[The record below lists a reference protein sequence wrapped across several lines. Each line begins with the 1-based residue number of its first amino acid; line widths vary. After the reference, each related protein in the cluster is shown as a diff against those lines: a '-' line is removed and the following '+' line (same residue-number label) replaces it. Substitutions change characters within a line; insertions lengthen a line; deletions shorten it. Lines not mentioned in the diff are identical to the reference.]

1 MKLIPNIYRNNNSNA
16 EKKVFNL
23 FRDIELGPGWTAFHS
38 LNISESAHKMMCEVD
53 FVLLGPRGL
62 FIFEVKGGR
71 IRRENGIWYYK
82 DRYGVEHKSSEG
94 PFKQAIN
101 GMYALTKDVL
111 FTKYKINTDKLSIGY
126 GVIFPDTSF
135 DEHSVEWPNESICN
149 GSFTK
154 NEVLF
159 KKYLNRLIDYWVGK
173 QKKSALPP
181 DDPLLSQIIN
191 KLRPD
196 FDQSP
201 SLLNMLVQEDKE
213 IVEHTE
219 EQYLIIDAIEDNE
232 RIICT
237 GGAGTGKS
245 FLAVE
250 ITRRELFKD
259 KSVILLV
266 MEELFATYLKGQL
279 ADELKDKNYTLNICT
294 LLELK
299 ELLNSMETQFD
310 VLIVDEGQDLMSTE
324 NMDIMDAALNNGLAN
339 GKWRY
344 FMDPNKQAGVIGYFD
359 DEAYEIMKSYNHT
372 SHKLSQ
378 NCRNTKQIVDQA
390 EFHTGASIGD
400 PFSKNTGK
408 SVIHCDV
415 TDQEDELNKINE
427 ILDKWVIQEAIP
439 LSDIAILSPLQFSDS
454 VASNLDKKWG
464 KRMQAISQNNVM
476 LDDNKILFST
486 IKNFKGLERMCIILI
501 DTEKIKDMKN
511 SLSTLYIGLTRART
525 YLWIASSNEFKEY
538 LRFNLKQRDSSAQ

>member
-23 FRDIELGPGWTAFHS
+23 FRDIDLGPGWTAFHS
-38 LNISESAHKMMCEVD
+38 LNISESDYKLMCEAD

-82 DRYGVEHKSSEG
+82 DRYSVEHKSSEG

-101 GMYALTKDVL
+101 GMYALQK
-111 FTKYKINTDKLSIGY
+111 KINTKKLSIGY
-126 GVIFPDTSF
+126 GVIFPDVSF
-135 DEHSVEWPNESICN
+135 NENSPEWPDESVCDDR
-149 GSFTK
+149 FTK
-154 NEVLF
+154 DKVFF
-159 KKYLNRLIDYWVGK
+159 KKYLIRLIDYWVGK
-173 QKKSALPP
+173 QNRRELLSN
-181 DDPLLSQIIN
+181 DPVLSQIIN

-196 FDQSP
+196 FDHSP
-201 SLLNMLVQEDKE
+201 SLFNKLVQEDKE
-213 IVEHTE
+213 INKHTE

-250 ITRRELFKD
+250 ITRRELFKQ

-266 MEELFATYLKGQL
+266 MEELFATYLKSQL
-279 ADELKDKNYTLNICT
+279 ADELKDKNYILNICSK
-294 LLELK
+294 LELK
-299 ELLNSMETQFD
+299 ELLNSIETQFD
-310 VLIVDEGQDLMSTE
+310 VLIVDEGQDLMSAE
-324 NMDIMDAALNNGLAN
+324 NMDIMDSALKNGLSN

-344 FMDPNKQAGVIGYFD
+344 FMDPNKQAGVVGCFD

-378 NCRNTKQIVDQA
+378 NCRNTKQIVSQA

-415 TDQEDELNKINE
+415 IDQEDELNEINKI
-427 ILDKWVIQEAIP
+427 LGKWVGEEDIP

-454 VASNLDKKWG
+454 IASKLDKRWR
-464 KRMQAISQNNVM
+464 KRIQEISQNNVM
-476 LDDNKILFST
+476 LEDNKILFST
-486 IKNFKGLERMCIILI
+486 IKNFKGLERMCIILV

-511 SLSTLYIGLTRART
+511 PLATLYIALTRART
-525 YLWIASSNEFKEY
+525 YLWIASSKEFKEY
-538 LRFNLKQRDSSAQ
+538 LSFNLKQRGLSVQ